1 MSKRDRVIERAAQ
14 HDVDDGHEPDVIFVE
29 RQFPI
34 VLRIPLIMGLV
45 IILVGLV
52 PWSIAT
58 GNAYSW
64 QPLTINW
71 LLICSGVLF
80 LYWGYHFTSWYF
92 TVLILTEEELTMIK
106 QKGPFR
112 RSVKSLALNNV
123 QSVNYTIPGLQGTI
137 FHYGDLEIQTMSGS
151 GHMKIKTL
159 YKPARLQAEILE
171 ASQEYSSTDKD

>member
-1 MSKRDRVIERAAQ
+1 MTKRDRVIERAAE
-14 HDVDDGHEPDVIFVE
+14 HDVDDGQEPDVIFVE

-34 VLRIPLIMGLV
+34 VLRVPLIMGLV

-58 GNAYSW
+58 ANAYSW
-64 QPLTINW
+64 QPLTIKW
-71 LLICSGVLF
+71 LLAWSLVL
-80 LYWGYHFTSWYF
+80 LVYWAYHFSSWYF

-112 RSVKSLALNNV
+112 RTVESLTLNNI
-123 QSVNYTIPGLQGTI
+123 QSVNYHIPGMQAAI
-137 FHYGDLEIQTMSGS
+137 FHYGDIEIQTMSGS

-171 ASQEYSSTDKD
+171 ATQEYSSTDQD